1 MGKKSISD
9 SAPMITCSRV
19 AVFLG
24 IMLFFTGC
32 VSPAR
37 NMDITVNNLDYGG
50 FSQDSVGNF
59 DVYTG
64 SFQVTNPTNSTFEN
78 IEVDLTVAPIAAYC
92 HGLTKT
98 FSIPQLL
105 PGEKRTLR
113 VSIAE
118 FGSLDCQYN
127 YTYQVFTRNAV

>member
-1 MGKKSISD
+1 MRSYCR
-9 SAPMITCSRV
+9 AV
-19 AVFLG
+19 VFLVV
-24 IMLFFTGC
+24 MLFFTGC

-37 NMDITVNNLDYGG
+37 NQDITVSSLDSGL
-50 FSQDSVGNF
+50 FTQDTVGNF

-78 IEVDLTVAPIAAYC
+78 VEVDLTLAPTASYC
-92 HGLTKT
+92 HGLTRT
-98 FSIPQLL
+98 FTIPRLI
-105 PGEKRTLR
+105 PREKRTIQ

-127 YTYQVFTRNAV
+127 YTYQVFT

>member
-1 MGKKSISD
+1 MT
-9 SAPMITCSRV
+9 ACSRV
-19 AVFLG
+19 AVLLG

-32 VSPAR
+32 ISPAQ

-50 FSQDSVGNF
+50 FAQDTVGSF

-64 SFQVTNPTNSTFEN
+64 SFQVTNPTNSTVEN
-78 IEVDLTVAPIAAYC
+78 IEVDLTVAPTAPYC

-98 FSIPQLL
+98 FGIPRLL

-113 VSIAE
+113 ISIAE

-127 YTYQVFTRNAV
+127 YTYQVFTRNSF